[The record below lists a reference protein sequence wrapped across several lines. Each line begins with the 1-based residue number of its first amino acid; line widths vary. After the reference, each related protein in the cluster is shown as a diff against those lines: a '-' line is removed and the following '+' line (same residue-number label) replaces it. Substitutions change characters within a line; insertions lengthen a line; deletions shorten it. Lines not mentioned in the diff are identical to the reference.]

1 LDPDLQPRS
10 KNYFNE
16 NPKEEKKMRKDFW
29 KLALAL
35 FLLLSFS
42 LPALA
47 QEKKEEKEETKPAV
61 AEEKKEE
68 PKPYFSG
75 SVAGLSQYIWR
86 GYELS
91 KNSIVIQPSLT
102 VGYQGFEANL
112 WGNLDTNDQYTKANK
127 ANWNE
132 TDLTLSYTRDIGP
145 IKLSGGYIYYALE
158 GVDDSQELYLKIGG
172 NFLLSPTLA
181 IYQEIANYPGT
192 YLNLG
197 ISHSFNLSKEITLD
211 LGASIGYQISNT
223 DKIVKYNSNLQ
234 PTTDKYNALHDGN
247 FSVGLTVPFGKY
259 FSVKPVLYYSV
270 ALSDDAKNRIKGTS
284 LSDKNDFLYG
294 GIILTAAF

>member
-1 LDPDLQPRS
+1 
-10 KNYFNE
+10 
-16 NPKEEKKMRKDFW
+16 MRKDFC
-29 KLALAL
+29 KLIMAL

-75 SVAGLSQYIWR
+75 AVAGLSQYIFR
-86 GYELS
+86 GYEQS

-132 TDLTLSYTRDIGP
+132 TDLTLSYTREFGP
-145 IKLSGGYIYYALE
+145 VKLTGGYIYYALE

-172 NFLLSPTLA
+172 NFLLSPTLS
-181 IYQEIANYPGT
+181 IYREIANYPGW
-192 YLNLG
+192 YFNLG
-197 ISHSFNLSKEITLD
+197 VSHSVNLTKEITLD
-211 LGASIGYQISNT
+211 LGASIGYQLSDT
-223 DKIVKYNSNLQ
+223 DKIVQYNSNLQ
-234 PTTDKYNALHDGN
+234 PTTSKYNALHDGN
-247 FSVGLTVPFGKY
+247 LTVGLTIPFAKY
-259 FSVKPVLYYSV
+259 FTVKPVISYSLP
-270 ALSDDAKNRIKGTS
+270 LSDDAKYRIQGTS
-284 LSDKNDFLYG
+284 LSNKYDFLYG
-294 GIILTAAF
+294 GVILTAAF

>member
-1 LDPDLQPRS
+1 M
-10 KNYFNE
+10 
-16 NPKEEKKMRKDFW
+16 KKRFW
-29 KLALAL
+29 RITVSLFVLMAL
-35 FLLLSFS
+35 S

-47 QEKKEEKEETKPAV
+47 QEKIA
-61 AEEKKEE
+61 AEPTSTAKEE

-75 SVAGLSQYIWR
+75 AVAGMSQYIWR

-91 KNSIVIQPSLT
+91 KDSVVLQPSLT
-102 VGYQGFEANL
+102 VGYRGFEVNL
-112 WGNLDTNDQYTKANK
+112 WGNLDTNDNYTKAYK

-132 TDLTLSYTRDIGP
+132 TDLTLSYAREFGP
-145 IKLSGGYIYYALE
+145 LKLTGGYIYYALE
-158 GVDDSQELYLKIGG
+158 GVDDSQELFLKIAG

-197 ISHSFNLSKEITLD
+197 IGHSFNLTKEITLD

-223 DKIVKYNSNLQ
+223 DKVVKYNSDLQ
-234 PTTDKYNALHDGN
+234 PTADKYNALHDGN
-247 FSVGLTVPFGKY
+247 FMVGLTVPFGKY
-259 FSVKPVLYYSV
+259 FSVKPVISYSV
-270 ALSDDAKNRIKGTS
+270 ALSDDARNRIKGTS

>member
-1 LDPDLQPRS
+1 M
-10 KNYFNE
+10 
-16 NPKEEKKMRKDFW
+16 KKHNWRVTVLL
-29 KLALAL
+29 LALMAL
-35 FLLLSFS
+35 N

-47 QEKKEEKEETKPAV
+47 QEKIEEKAAVEPASAV
-61 AEEKKEE
+61 KEE
-68 PKPYFSG
+68 PKPYFSAAA
-75 SVAGLSQYIWR
+75 AGLSQYIFR
-86 GYELS
+86 GYEQS
-91 KNSIVIQPSLT
+91 KNSIVIQPSFT
-102 VGYQGFEANL
+102 VGYRGFEANL

-127 ANWNE
+127 TNWNE

-145 IKLSGGYIYYALE
+145 VKLTGGYIYYALE
-158 GVDDSQELYLKIGG
+158 GVDDSQELFLKIAG

-197 ISHSFNLSKEITLD
+197 ISHSFNLTKEITLD

-284 LSDKNDFLYG
+284 LSNNNDFLYG
-294 GIILTAAF
+294 GLILTAAF

>member
-1 LDPDLQPRS
+1 
-10 KNYFNE
+10 
-16 NPKEEKKMRKDFW
+16 MRKDYL

-35 FLLLSFS
+35 FLLVSFS

-47 QEKKEEKEETKPAV
+47 EEKKEEKQETQPVV

-75 SVAGLSQYIWR
+75 SVATLSQYIWR

-91 KNSIVIQPSLT
+91 KNSVVIQPSLT

-132 TDLTLSYTRDIGP
+132 TDLTLSYTRDVGP

-172 NFLLSPTLA
+172 NFLLSPTLS
-181 IYQEIANYPGT
+181 IYREIANYPGW
-192 YLNLG
+192 YFNLG
-197 ISHSFNLSKEITLD
+197 VSHSFNLTKEITLD
-211 LGASIGYQISNT
+211 LGASIGYQLSDT
-223 DKIVKYNSNLQ
+223 DKIVQYNSNLQ
-234 PTTDKYNALHDGN
+234 PTTSKYNALHDGN
-247 FSVGLTVPFGKY
+247 LTVGLTIPFAKY
-259 FSVKPVLYYSV
+259 FSVKPVISYSLP
-270 ALSDDAKNRIKGTS
+270 LSDDAKYRIQGTS
-284 LSDKNDFLYG
+284 LSNKYDFFYG
-294 GIILTAAF
+294 GLILTAAF

>member
-1 LDPDLQPRS
+1 
-10 KNYFNE
+10 
-16 NPKEEKKMRKDFW
+16 MRKCFW
-29 KLALAL
+29 RVTVLLLALMAL
-35 FLLLSFS
+35 S

-47 QEKKEEKEETKPAV
+47 QEKIEEKAAVEPAS
-61 AEEKKEE
+61 AAKEE
-68 PKPYFSG
+68 PKPYFSAAA
-75 SVAGLSQYIWR
+75 AGLSKYIFR
-86 GYELS
+86 GYEQS
-91 KNSIVIQPSLT
+91 KDSVVIQPSLT
-102 VGYQGFEANL
+102 VGYRGFEVNL
-112 WGNLDTNDQYTKANK
+112 WGNLDTNDNYTKAYK

-132 TDLTLSYTRDIGP
+132 TDLTLSYTHELGP
-145 IKLSGGYIYYALE
+145 VKLTGGYIYYALE
-158 GVDDSQELYLKIGG
+158 GVDDSQELFLKIAG

-197 ISHSFNLSKEITLD
+197 ISHSFNLTKEITLD

-284 LSDKNDFLYG
+284 LSNNNDFLYG
-294 GIILTAAF
+294 GLILTAAF

>member
-1 LDPDLQPRS
+1 
-10 KNYFNE
+10 
-16 NPKEEKKMRKDFW
+16 MRKVILSFTTALL
-29 KLALAL
+29 LALSL
-35 FLLLSFS
+35 T

-47 QEKKEEKEETKPAV
+47 QEKMEEKAAAQPA
-61 AEEKKEE
+61 AAAKEE

-75 SVAGLSQYIWR
+75 AVAGLSQYIFR

-91 KNSIVIQPSLT
+91 KDSIVIQPSLT
-102 VGYQGFEANL
+102 AGYRGFEATL
-112 WGNLDTNDQYTKANK
+112 WGNLDTNDKYTKADK

-132 TDLTLSYTRDIGP
+132 TDLTLSYTYDFGP
-145 IKLSGGYIYYALE
+145 VKASGGYIYYALE
-158 GVDDSQELYLKIGG
+158 GADDSQELFLKIAG

-197 ISHSFNLSKEITLD
+197 ISHSFNLTKEITLD
-211 LGASIGYQISNT
+211 LGASVGYQISDT
-223 DKIVKYNSNLQ
+223 DKIVKYNSVPQ

>member
-1 LDPDLQPRS
+1 
-10 KNYFNE
+10 
-16 NPKEEKKMRKDFW
+16 MRKDFW
-29 KLALAL
+29 KMPLAL

-47 QEKKEEKEETKPAV
+47 QEKREERQETQPAV

-91 KNSIVIQPSLT
+91 KNSVVIQPSLT
-102 VGYQGFEANL
+102 VGYKGFEANL

-132 TDLTLSYTRDIGP
+132 TDLTLSYAYDFGP
-145 IKLSGGYIYYALE
+145 VKLTGGYIYYALE
-158 GVDDSQELYLKIGG
+158 GQDDSQELFLKIGG
-172 NFLLSPTLA
+172 NILLSPTLT

-192 YLNLG
+192 YFNLG
-197 ISHSFNLSKEITLD
+197 ISHSVNLTKEITLD
-211 LGASIGYQISNT
+211 LGASIGYQVSNT
-223 DKIVKYNSNLQ
+223 DKIVQYNSNLQ
-234 PTTDKYNALHDGN
+234 PTTNKYNALHDGN
-247 FSVGLTVPFGKY
+247 LTVGLTIPFAKY
-259 FSVKPVLYYSV
+259 FTVKPVISYSLP
-270 ALSDDAKNRIKGTS
+270 LSDDAKYRIQGTS
-284 LSDKNDFLYG
+284 LSNKYDFFYG

>member
-1 LDPDLQPRS
+1 M
-10 KNYFNE
+10 
-16 NPKEEKKMRKDFW
+16 KKRYW
-29 KLALAL
+29 RVTVLLLALMAL
-35 FLLLSFS
+35 S

-47 QEKKEEKEETKPAV
+47 QEKMEEKAAAQPAAAAKEES
-61 AEEKKEE
+61 KKEE

-75 SVAGLSQYIWR
+75 AAAGLSQYIFR

-91 KNSIVIQPSLT
+91 KDSVVIQPSLT
-102 VGYQGFEANL
+102 VGYRGFEATL
-112 WGNLDTNDQYTKANK
+112 WGNLDTNDKYTKANK

-132 TDLTLSYTRDIGP
+132 TDLTLSYTHEFGP
-145 IKLSGGYIYYALE
+145 VKLSGGYIYYAFE
-158 GVDDSQELYLKIGG
+158 GADDSQELFLKIGG

-197 ISHSFNLSKEITLD
+197 ISHSFNLTKEITLD

-234 PTTDKYNALHDGN
+234 PTNDKYNALHDGN

-270 ALSDDAKNRIKGTS
+270 ALSDDAKYRIQGTS
-284 LSDKNDFLYG
+284 LSNKHDFFYG